1 MYIESAKHMI
11 FVCLYALLSCLQT
24 MYAFIGY
31 ETYKSSEHSKIEFQ
45 FKRSKNDITEV
56 TVTLVT

>member
-45 FKRSKNDITEV
+45 FKRSKNDIT
-56 TVTLVT
+56 